1 MRRGAKKL
9 FRRRSVRITGIVLV
23 AAVCAGIFFLGPSI
37 EVWWSTLRR
46 ESRWILGGTGGET
59 PPEEKRI
66 REEIILKKMDEA
78 SVQRDWRD
86 LAPEYPRLKKTGPL
100 DEKER
105 AKVLRESPELREVE
119 RELKEYLVKKEDVFT
134 PERPMPSLKE
144 ATNLTH
150 LKDRGTEKVI
160 ERLLSTKD
168 RVAVEKP
175 LEENLQLGMKGPL
188 VSRKILE
195 RPQPP
200 RVAVKVEAEIEL
212 TLWVLPNG
220 VVDRVI
226 PSVRGD
232 AELERI
238 AIQYLKQWQFVP
250 LQRDEAQVEQWGTL
264 PFKFRLQ

>member
-1 MRRGAKKL
+1 MKL
-9 FRRRSVRITGIVLV
+9 FRRRSIQATGIVLV
-23 AAVCAGIFFLGPSI
+23 AAVCAGIFFFGPSF

-105 AKVLRESPELREVE
+105 AKVLKESPELREVE

-168 RVAVEKP
+168 GVAVEKP

-188 VSRKILE
+188 ISRKILE

-200 RVAVKVEAEIEL
+200 RVAVRVEAEIASSTSPVPVFAAL
-212 TLWVLPNG
+212 VGSSPPSMRRMIFSTTTMALSTIWPMLSAMPL
-220 VVDRVI
+220 RVMTFMVS
-226 PSVRGD
+226 P
-232 AELERI
+232 
-238 AIQYLKQWQFVP
+238 KQ
-250 LQRDEAQVEQWGTL
+250 
-264 PFKFRLQ
+264 